1 MKETG
6 NFKKYMMAQSLHIF
20 KFDDNVYRFTNYD
33 ENYPSLEIIEEK

>member
-1 MKETG
+1 
-6 NFKKYMMAQSLHIF
+6 MMAQSLHIF